1 MRFLLFLVFF
11 PLTIFSQ
18 ETFLYKSN
26 KQQFFNLR
34 PGTDKMFHYIQMDK
48 KDIKQNTLFVIDE
61 TTEKLVIPEN
71 GYYEISATFHFNP
84 NTSMIKF
91 NRGGVNFGV
100 VQIFNGVEEYVA
112 ATRKSFDQD
121 NQDTFS
127 RINVHPTIVYL
138 QKDTVVAGAISA
150 GLLANPLLSCELG
163 CPKKEKNCTSFAMTI
178 KLISDQDGFQ
188 RYY

>member
-1 MRFLLFLVFF
+1 MFLLFF
-11 PLTIFSQ
+11 PLLAFSQ
-18 ETFLYKSN
+18 ETFSYKSN

-34 PGTDKMFHYIQMDK
+34 PGTDKTFHYIQMDK
-48 KDIKQNTLFVIDE
+48 QDITNNTLFVIDE

-84 NTSMIKF
+84 STSMIKM

-100 VQIFNGVEEYVA
+100 VQIFNGVEAYVA

-121 NQDTFS
+121 NQDEFS
-127 RINVHPTIVYL
+127 RINVYPTIVYL
-138 QKDTVVAGAISA
+138 QKDAVIAGAISA
-150 GLLANPLLSCELG
+150 GLLGNPLLSCELG
-163 CPKKEKNCTSFAMTI
+163 CNRKNKNCTSFAMTI

>member
-1 MRFLLFLVFF
+1 MRFLLFLIFF

-18 ETFLYKSN
+18 ETFHYKSN

-34 PGTDKMFHYIQMDK
+34 PGSDKTFHYIQMDK
-48 KDIKQNTLFVIDE
+48 QDITHNTLFVIDE
-61 TTEKLVIPEN
+61 TTQKLAIPEN

-84 NTSMIKF
+84 STSVIKM
-91 NRGGVNFGV
+91 NRGGVNFGI
-100 VQIFNGVEEYVA
+100 VQIAEGVVEYVA

-121 NQDTFS
+121 NQDEFS
-127 RINVHPTIVYL
+127 HIEVHPTIVYL
-138 QKDTVVAGAISA
+138 QKDAVVAGAISA

-163 CPKKEKNCTSFAMTI
+163 CPKKKKNCVSFAMTI

>member
-18 ETFLYKSN
+18 ETFSYKSN

-34 PGTDKMFHYIQMDK
+34 PGTDKTFHYIQMDK
-48 KDIKQNTLFVIDE
+48 ADITLNTLFLIDAN
-61 TTEKLVIPEN
+61 TEKLIIPED
-71 GYYEISATFHFNP
+71 GYYELSASFYFNP
-84 NTSMIKF
+84 STSVIKF
-91 NRGGVNFGV
+91 NRAGVNFGI
-100 VQIFNGVEEYVA
+100 VQIFDGVEEYVA

-121 NQDTFS
+121 NQDEFS
-127 RINVHPTIVYL
+127 RIEVHPTIVYL
-138 QKDTVVAGAISA
+138 SKDAVVAGAISA
-150 GLLANPLLSCELG
+150 GLLGNPLLSCELG
-163 CPKKEKNCTSFAMTI
+163 CNRKNKNCTSFAMTI